1 MTRIVPIKEGVNTNN
16 KKRKRRFMKSST
28 IFVIVMLAYSV
39 LHFLIMWVGVNL
51 NSILLSFKSYS
62 YLTGDYSWLPFDQL
76 FDNFNNIFTS
86 IGKNADHYGDMLNS
100 SLAYFIVSCFVTLP
114 IALFFSYFIFKKIVG
129 NGFFKVIFFLPSI
142 IPLIILTTIY
152 TLTVG
157 SNGPVG
163 TLLSKI
169 GVNPSNLFLTKG
181 SAEWMIWIFCVWAGI
196 GYDVILLTA
205 GMSRIPRDILESC
218 KMDGVPSFW
227 EFIRIV
233 IPLTWSTITTL
244 FIFGMMSVFTVYLQ
258 PWYLAPKADETWT
271 IGTRIYLVSRSQ
283 VALHE
288 PAALGLFYSLIG
300 APIIMGVRH
309 LLNKAFGEV
318 SY

>member
-1 MTRIVPIKEGVNTNN
+1 MTRIVEEQQNTTRRPR
-16 KKRKRRFMKSST
+16 RKRRFLKAST

-39 LHFLIMWVGVNL
+39 LHFLLMWVGVNF
-51 NSILLSFKSYS
+51 NSILLSFKSYNRNG
-62 YLTGDYSWLPFDQL
+62 TYSWLTGSRL
-76 FDNFNNIFTS
+76 FENFEMIFIN
-86 IGKNADHYGDMLNS
+86 IGKDVDNYRSMLFS
-100 SLAYFIVSCFVTLP
+100 SLAFFVVSCFVTLP
-114 IALFFSYFIFKKIVG
+114 ISLFFSYFIFKKILA

-152 TLTVG
+152 SISVG

-163 TLLSKI
+163 QLLNAI
-169 GVNPSNLFLTKG
+169 GINSANLFLTHE
-181 SAEWMIWIFCVWAGI
+181 SSSWMIWIFCVWAGI

-233 IPLTWSTITTL
+233 IPLTWSTVTTL
-244 FIFGMMSVFTVYLQ
+244 FIFGMMSVFTVFLQ
-258 PWYLAPKADETWT
+258 PWYLAPKVNTTWT
-271 IGTRIYLVSRSQ
+271 IGTNIYFASKGGR
-283 VALHE
+283 ALNA
-288 PAALGLFYSLIG
+288 PAALGLFYSIIG
-300 APIIMGVRH
+300 APIIVGVRA
-309 LLNKAFGEV
+309 LLNKFFGEV